1 MNKSLT
7 ETISQS
13 LCAYLVSMLTSSIA
27 TRSTLPLL
35 LSFVQTVSPNPI
47 LCISGWNLIW
57 ITDCPHSILQ
67 LSLSDLCVHK
77 RSFVFTECAL
87 VSMVM
92 PLRYAYAKN
101 NRNSNLFRLVKQR
114 QTCRKLE
121 YAALFRAA
129 VSAIFLSFFFFSFFF
144 FFLSL
149 LLSKHKEVRVLAVYC
164 FFPLDL
170 HFAMTQA
177 CFCKDVQHVFC
188 KNIWRVYVLHGVR
201 TWKSNAKSD
210 LTIQTETDFQKCD
223 LNRIPNHIRM

>member
-92 PLRYAYAKN
+92 PLHYAYAKN
-101 NRNSNLFRLVKQR
+101 NSNSNTVCNKDVLPLRLRCSIIFCLVKQR

-129 VSAIFLSFFFFSFFF
+129 VSAIFLFYFFFIYFFVSATF
-144 FFLSL
+144 KTQRGACTSGIL
-149 LLSKHKEVRVLAVYC
+149 
-164 FFPLDL
+164 FFPAWLALRNDTSL
-170 HFAMTQA
+170 FLQRCSA
-177 CFCKDVQHVFC
+177 CFLQKHLTCLRFTWREDVKKQ
-188 KNIWRVYVLHGVR
+188 R
-201 TWKSNAKSD
+201 
-210 LTIQTETDFQKCD
+210 
-223 LNRIPNHIRM
+223 

>member
-92 PLRYAYAKN
+92 SLRYAYAKN
-101 NRNSNLFRLVKQR
+101 NSNSNTVCNTDVLPLRLRCSIIFRLVKQR

-129 VSAIFLSFFFFSFFF
+129 VSAIFLFIFFYLFFCLRYFQNT
-144 FFLSL
+144 
-149 LLSKHKEVRVLAVYC
+149 KRCVY
-164 FFPLDL
+164 
-170 HFAMTQA
+170 
-177 CFCKDVQHVFC
+177 
-188 KNIWRVYVLHGVR
+188 
-201 TWKSNAKSD
+201 
-210 LTIQTETDFQKCD
+210 
-223 LNRIPNHIRM
+223 